1 MKGLVLLASLGLALA
16 LASVAPPA
24 ARADDGWPRLRLPQ
38 IIITPHPAPDAVD
51 YGQCLSFCAD
61 RHYACVRASRRA
73 SDRRE
78 CRLQQSLC
86 DQSCSRYGRSE
97 H

>member
-1 MKGLVLLASLGLALA
+1 MRGLVLLASLGLALA
-16 LASVAPPA
+16 ALTAAPPA
-24 ARADDGWPRLRLPQ
+24 TRADDGWPRLRLPQ
-38 IIITPHPAPDAVD
+38 IIITPNPAPDAVD

-61 RHYACVRASRRA
+61 RHYACVRASRRR
-73 SDRRE
+73 SDVRE

-86 DQSCSRYGRSE
+86 ESSCTRYARSE